1 MKHLLNFFHE
11 LEQLKRI
18 RNEGLRLAGVN
29 DPGSIAG
36 HSLRAAQIGYV
47 LAILEK
53 YESPEQVA
61 SMLVFHDMGEC
72 RVGDV
77 HKVANRYVTADEKRA
92 VEDQLK
98 NLPDEVSEAIFAIW
112 DQVETKSTVAGI
124 IAKDAD
130 YLELA
135 FTAKA
140 YKELGYQSV
149 QNWIDNI
156 TQAVQTKTAKE
167 IMKHIDSVNSTD
179 WWIGLKKLDLDSG

>member
-1 MKHLLNFFHE
+1 MSHAFMKHLLNFFHE
-11 LEQLKRI
+11 LGQLKRI
-18 RNEGLRLAGVN
+18 RHEGVGLAGIQ
-29 DPGSIAG
+29 DPDTIAS

-72 RVGDV
+72 RVGDI

-98 NLPDEVSEAIFAIW
+98 TLPDEVTEAVFALW
-112 DQVETKSTVAGI
+112 DQFETKSTVAGK

-140 YKELGYQSV
+140 YKEQGY
-149 QNWIDNI
+149 
-156 TQAVQTKTAKE
+156 
-167 IMKHIDSVNSTD
+167 
-179 WWIGLKKLDLDSG
+179 